1 MAGKEHLST
10 IEMEE
15 EYIQS
20 LVTGTLHR
28 ATKQPTQW
36 SCVCPSEID
45 WHSHYAFTTLNSQ
58 HIKSPRLLPACRR
71 CWWLRQYNLVTLS
84 LITASELKSIIF
96 KAKTQ
101 QQALC
106 WCTANSC
113 LGIGVLTA
121 AESNNLQLSPKWH
134 KIYTSIFSGSKE
146 WNHKY

>member
-10 IEMEE
+10 IEFEE

-58 HIKSPRLLPACRR
+58 HIKSPRLLPACRSCR
-71 CWWLRQYNLVTLS
+71 WLRQYNLVTLS
-84 LITASELKSIIF
+84 LITASELKSILF

-101 QQALC
+101 TSTLLMYSKFMLGNRCAYRSWKQQF
-106 WCTANSC
+106 TTVS
-113 LGIGVLTA
+113 
-121 AESNNLQLSPKWH
+121 
-134 KIYTSIFSGSKE
+134 KITQ
-146 WNHKY
+146 NKYIHIIRKQRMKS